1 MSYLVD
7 NPEDRISRD
16 EAQIRDVIVFILCD
30 NAIKVLVECTH
41 LTSNHFCHKK
51 AGEFPVWSRVNPY

>member
-16 EAQIRDVIVFILCD
+16 EAHIRDVIAFILCD
-30 NAIKVLVECTH
+30 NAIKVL
-41 LTSNHFCHKK
+41 
-51 AGEFPVWSRVNPY
+51 GEWHSLDIEPFLSQKSR